1 MQRVHLSGEFLV
13 HGTTHAFC
21 CTEAVYLT
29 VPAPDPAEHP
39 IADDRNWKHS
49 QGAKSTELSKIETL
63 CLGRANLLKK
73 FRTSSQKLEAIAN
86 AQQSVLQIVT
96 CRILWEPLYQILQL
110 RCQTQLLFCY
120 QLCVFGVLALQSI
133 NTPRHETQLM
143 PCAQCV
149 VCAVGCVSPSK
160 SAQEK

>member
-86 AQQSVLQIVT
+86 AQQSVLQD
-96 CRILWEPLYQILQL
+96 PLGTALSDLAAPMPDAIAFLLPAL
-110 RCQTQLLFCY
+110 RFWS
-120 QLCVFGVLALQSI
+120 ARPSEHKH
-133 NTPRHETQLM
+133 TP
-143 PCAQCV
+143 P
-149 VCAVGCVSPSK
+149 
-160 SAQEK
+160 